1 MREGLNE
8 RQHQSTDALKRYRAY
23 SRECLKLF
31 YKFERDALDERVKD
45 QAVIFAASLFLI
57 LCLALFG

>member
-1 MREGLNE
+1 MQEGLSDT
-8 RQHQSTDALKRYRAY
+8 QHHSTDASKRHRAY
-23 SRECLKLF
+23 RRECSKLF

-45 QAVIFAASLFLI
+45 QAIIFAASLFLI